1 MYVFRVSHL
10 PFVPLG
16 TDCKFRLK
24 VKKKKLN
31 KYYKVCL
38 ENHRFS
44 KVPVGNLLNI
54 GIRHLYLYC
63 DKIDIGTTKQN
74 HVPRI
79 LFNLA
84 HLSFSAKS

>member
-10 PFVPLG
+10 LSMPLG
-16 TDCKFRLK
+16 TDCKCLK
-24 VKKKKLN
+24 VKKKLN
-31 KYYKVCL
+31 KYYKVFL

-54 GIRHLYLYC
+54 RHLYLYC
-63 DKIDIGTTKQN
+63 DNIDIGTMKQN

-79 LFNLA
+79 FFNLA